1 MPLYDDFPY
10 TNFHALNLDWI
21 VRKLS
26 ELEQG
31 ESSGEQSSTTTLAN
45 NLAGNYPYTNF
56 HALNLDWIVRSM
68 LELEHE
74 WDSISDNITASAHF
88 SLNPT
93 VEVIGSLQEGLNFD
107 FGLPVGPEGPA
118 GPQGP
123 QGVAGPE
130 GPQGPTGPEGPQGI
144 QGETGAGL
152 EILDRYATLAELQ
165 AAHPTGNP
173 GDAYMVGDHLY
184 IWSVSTSAWIDAG
197 TLSSP
202 SPSVTVPFMD
212 GIASIGSLTTY
223 AKADHRH
230 PTDTSRAS
238 QEELDALIKISQSL
252 IDQSFTYIESPAIQ
266 DGLARI
272 DKIKGNTLVWN
283 QLAKVKDSFTSATS
297 NGITLSRVDD
307 HFHIQGTATST
318 ATFNSTVNCN
328 EIITFVP
335 GHKFL
340 LSINPI
346 NVGVLFGIQGYGL
359 NYYEPIITIVRPS
372 SETTDWRGV
381 FQFKV
386 ENGVTV
392 NTDLYLQAFDLTQ
405 MGLDITDPSEFTS
418 LFSLPYYAYN
428 QGTLLS
434 FNGNGIKTVGKNLVS
449 SYQSNL
455 GVNQYGIALY
465 CEAVM
470 KPNTTYSISFV
481 GQNGLSVYPN
491 ENMFASQSWIS
502 MNGQRQ
508 TVTLTTKSDISNQ
521 HMADGWG
528 IFKKASGS
536 SIPFATAFVDV
547 QIEVGSTATSYEP
560 YTSSTLSLP
569 ISTYFTN
576 GMKSAGSV
584 YDELTESKAI
594 TRIGAIDLGS
604 LTWTYDQGVPRFY
617 TSDIQNIASKPESAS
632 IEGNVVC
639 PKYETVTIARLYL
652 ASYDHVIALSNT
664 GSLNIKDTNYNNAE
678 TLKNSLQGVYLYYEM
693 ATPVETAVDLDLSYR
708 SYLDGTEQLLPVN
721 GSVPVTSPIR
731 ADITYL
737 SVDAML
743 EDILDQLDN
752 IPGTIEQE
760 LQGLDDRVSD
770 VEADLLDAESNI
782 TNNTGRITTLE
793 TGLANT
799 NGQMQNLNT
808 SLGNTQTQ
816 LTALD
821 DYIDDATS
829 RTLTL
834 GGSTGSLVISSGSTT
849 VTLAAG
855 QSMTVSVPSSFVPS
869 GYTALFAI
877 GFQTGSSEVCVTG
890 FEPYVDSS
898 GNFKVGVKSLYSSA
912 STTTQ
917 VSVRFLCAKSR

>member
-21 VRKLS
+21 VKKLS

-31 ESSGEQSSTTTLAN
+31 ESSDEQSSTTTLAN

-93 VEVIGSLQEGLNFD
+93 AEVTGSLQEGLNFD

-123 QGVAGPE
+123 QGVAGPQ
-130 GPQGPTGPEGPQGI
+130 GPEGPTGPEGPQGI

-152 EILDRYATLAELQ
+152 EILDRYATLADLQ

-184 IWSVSTSAWIDAG
+184 IWSVSTSAWVDAG

-202 SPSVTVPFMD
+202 SPSVTVPLMD
-212 GIASIGSLTTY
+212 GTAAIGSLTTY

-238 QEELDALIKISQSL
+238 KEELDMLIKTSQAL
-252 IDQSFTYIESPAIQ
+252 IDQSFTYRESHAIQ
-266 DGLARI
+266 DGLARF

-283 QLAKVKDSFTSATS
+283 QLVQNGNFASTNEWTGIRGDISVS
-297 NGITLSRVDD
+297 NNVLTYTCTEIGANLVNNRIQTILSSGMV
-307 HFHIQGTATST
+307 T
-318 ATFNSTVNCN
+318 
-328 EIITFVP
+328 
-335 GHKFL
+335 GHNYYVAL
-340 LSINPI
+340 NI
-346 NVGVLFGIQGYGL
+346 NVPRQSKF
-359 NYYEPIITIVRPS
+359 
-372 SETTDWRGV
+372 V
-381 FQFKV
+381 FQINGSAEPTWKYEQTIPAGWNRLGFTYNADVASYPDGRMWLCVDMHSGTNYALGDTVQFK
-386 ENGVTV
+386 NIQ
-392 NTDLYLQAFDLTQ
+392 LFDLTR
-405 MGLDITDPSEFTS
+405 MGLDISSPSDFAS
-418 LFSLPYYAYN
+418 LFPLPYYAYN

-434 FNGNGIKTVGKNLVS
+434 FMGNGIKTANEDES
-449 SYQSNL
+449 
-455 GVNQYGIALY
+455 
-465 CEAVM
+465 EEH
-470 KPNTTYSISFV
+470 TT
-481 GQNGLSVYPN
+481 
-491 ENMFASQSWIS
+491 
-502 MNGQRQ
+502 
-508 TVTLTTKSDISNQ
+508 T
-521 HMADGWG
+521 
-528 IFKKASGS
+528 
-536 SIPFATAFVDV
+536 
-547 QIEVGSTATSYEP
+547 
-560 YTSSTLSLP
+560 LP
-569 ISTYFTN
+569 ISTYFPT
-576 GMKSAGSV
+576 GMKSAGTV
-584 YDELTESKAI
+584 YDELTETKAI
-594 TRIGAIDLGS
+594 TRVGSRAYQSGDESDTSVITDGTNTFYPLETPTETDIDI
-604 LTWTYDQGVPRFY
+604 DMDF
-617 TSDIQNIASKPESAS
+617 K
-632 IEGNVVC
+632 
-639 PKYETVTIARLYL
+639 
-652 ASYDHVIALSNT
+652 
-664 GSLNIKDTNYNNAE
+664 
-678 TLKNSLQGVYLYYEM
+678 
-693 ATPVETAVDLDLSYR
+693 

-721 GSVPVTSPIR
+721 NSTPVTSPIK

-737 SVDAML
+737 SIDAML
-743 EDILDQLDN
+743 EDILDQLGN

-760 LQGLDDRVSD
+760 LQTLDDRVSD
-770 VEADLLDAESNI
+770 TEADI
-782 TNNTGRITTLE
+782 TTIEGNVSSNTGRITTLE

-816 LTALD
+816 LTALN

-834 GGSTGSLVISSGSTT
+834 GGSTGSLVVSSGSTT
-849 VTLAAG
+849 VTLTAG

-890 FEPYVDSS
+890 FDPYVDGR

-917 VSVRFLCAKSR
+917 ISVTFLCAKSL

>member
-56 HALNLDWIVRSM
+56 HALNLDWIIRSM
-68 LELEHE
+68 LELERE
-74 WDSISDNITASAHF
+74 WNSISDNITASAHF

-93 VEVIGSLQEGLNFD
+93 AEVTGSLQEGLNFD

-130 GPQGPTGPEGPQGI
+130 GPQGPIGPAGPQGI

-152 EILDRYATLAELQ
+152 EILDRYATLADLQ

-184 IWSVSTSAWIDAG
+184 IWSVSTGAWIDAG

-202 SPSVTVPFMD
+202 SPSVTVPLMD
-212 GIASIGSLTTY
+212 GEAAIGSLTTY
-223 AKADHRH
+223 AKGDHVH
-230 PTDTSRAS
+230 PSDTSRAS
-238 QEELDALIKISQSL
+238 KEEMDALIKTSQAL
-252 IDQSFTYIESPAIQ
+252 IDQSFTYRESPAIQ
-266 DGLARI
+266 DGLAKI
-272 DKIKGNTLVWN
+272 TDIKGNTLVWN
-283 QLAKVKDSFTSATS
+283 QLVEPKMA
-297 NGITLSRVDD
+297 
-307 HFHIQGTATST
+307 TAT
-318 ATFNSTVNCN
+318 V
-328 EIITFVP
+328 
-335 GHKFL
+335 
-340 LSINPI
+340 
-346 NVGVLFGIQGYGL
+346 
-359 NYYEPIITIVRPS
+359 
-372 SETTDWRGV
+372 
-381 FQFKV
+381 
-386 ENGVTV
+386 NGVTFTNNGDGSFKLNGTASA
-392 NTDLYLQAFDLTQ
+392 NTTFRIDQSTYGASDNLKTYQAHKYYMYNNSTNTKLVVMQNLTWASVMRCDNLVSKLVTITNAFDNCFIYISVDSGQVFENLIIKPQIFDLTA
-405 MGLDITDPSEFTS
+405 MFGAGNEPTSVSDFTS
-418 LFSLPYYAYN
+418 LFPLSYYAYDS
-428 QGTLLS
+428 GSLLN
-434 FNGNGIKTVGKNLVS
+434 FNGTGINTVGFNQWDEEWEVGEISATNGENVPGSNAIRSKNYIPVFPNTAYYFKTGNTAVNTYRHFYDADKNYLGYMVTNTNSVMTTPADARYMRFRLGMAYGTTYNNDVCINISGDKNGI
-449 SYQSNL
+449 
-455 GVNQYGIALY
+455 
-465 CEAVM
+465 
-470 KPNTTYSISFV
+470 
-481 GQNGLSVYPN
+481 
-491 ENMFASQSWIS
+491 
-502 MNGQRQ
+502 
-508 TVTLTTKSDISNQ
+508 
-521 HMADGWG
+521 
-528 IFKKASGS
+528 
-536 SIPFATAFVDV
+536 
-547 QIEVGSTATSYEP
+547 YEP
-560 YTSSTLSLP
+560 YTESTASLP
-569 ISTYFTN
+569 ISTYFPT
-576 GMKSAGSV
+576 GMKSADTA
-584 YDELTESKAI
+584 YDELTPAKAT
-594 TRIGAIDLGS
+594 TRINASDMGS
-604 LTWTYDQGVPRFY
+604 LPWTMPTSGVFQVY
-617 TSDIQNIASKPESAS
+617 ISDAHVRPKVLTPFFKYFNNNFTYGGAPNYEDGTGGTNPNNQNIYYKDSNFTSVDALKSAMS
-632 IEGNVVC
+632 
-639 PKYETVTIARLYL
+639 
-652 ASYDHVIALSNT
+652 
-664 GSLNIKDTNYNNAE
+664 
-678 TLKNSLQGVYLYYEM
+678 GVYLYYEL
-693 ATPVETAVDLDLSYR
+693 ATPVETAIDLDLNYK

-721 GSVPVTSPIR
+721 VSVPVTSPIR

-737 SVDAML
+737 SVDDML
-743 EDILDQLDN
+743 EDILDQLGN

-760 LQGLDDRVSD
+760 LQSLDDRVSD
-770 VEADLLDAESNI
+770 TEADI
-782 TNNTGRITTLE
+782 TTIEGNVSSNTGRITTLE

-834 GGSTGSLVISSGSTT
+834 GGSTGSLIISSGSKS
-849 VTLAAG
+849 VTLTAG

>member
-26 ELEQG
+26 ELENG
-31 ESSGEQSSTTTLAN
+31 ESSDEQSSTTTLAN

-93 VEVIGSLQEGLNFD
+93 AEVTGSLQEGLNFD

-123 QGVAGPE
+123 QGEDGPQGPQGPIGPE
-130 GPQGPTGPEGPQGI
+130 GPQGV

-152 EILDRYATLAELQ
+152 EILDRYATLAELE

-184 IWSVSTSAWIDAG
+184 IWSVSTSAWVDAG

-202 SPSVTVPFMD
+202 SPSVTVPLMD
-212 GIASIGSLTTY
+212 GEAAIGSLTTY

-238 QEELDALIKISQSL
+238 AAEMDALIRTSQIL
-252 IDQSFTYIESPAIQ
+252 INQGFTYRKSPAIQ
-266 DGLARI
+266 DGIAKI
-272 DKIKGNTLVWN
+272 ESIKGNTLVD
-283 QLAKVKDSFTSATS
+283 QSA
-297 NGITLSRVDD
+297 
-307 HFHIQGTATST
+307 
-318 ATFNSTVNCN
+318 
-328 EIITFVP
+328 
-335 GHKFL
+335 
-340 LSINPI
+340 
-346 NVGVLFGIQGYGL
+346 
-359 NYYEPIITIVRPS
+359 
-372 SETTDWRGV
+372 
-381 FQFKV
+381 
-386 ENGVTV
+386 
-392 NTDLYLQAFDLTQ
+392 
-405 MGLDITDPSEFTS
+405 
-418 LFSLPYYAYN
+418 
-428 QGTLLS
+428 LLS
-434 FNGNGIKTVGKNLVS
+434 FNGNGLRTTGKNLLPPSTEFSSIANITIDNDNGIYTLNGTPSAYGQAIATNSFILGPGTYKLSKNTNIVNINVS
-449 SYQSNL
+449 VQLRSL
-455 GVNQYGIALY
+455 DGLI
-465 CEAVM
+465 
-470 KPNTTYSISFV
+470 TYATAYSDYSEPFTLNEITEIK
-481 GQNGLSVYPN
+481 LRITLN
-491 ENMFASQSWIS
+491 ENA
-502 MNGQRQ
+502 G
-508 TVTLTTKSDISNQ
+508 TLNNLIVRP
-521 HMADGWG
+521 MVEY
-528 IFKKASGS
+528 GS
-536 SIPFATAFVDV
+536 VATGF
-547 QIEVGSTATSYEP
+547 EP
-560 YTSSTLSLP
+560 YTSSIISLP
-569 ISTYFTN
+569 TLIHFPT
-576 GMKSAGSV
+576 GMKRAV
-584 YDELTESKAI
+584 NAYDEMTENKATTRVKQIIFDGSSDENWNLNLSAHRAYIAVNDIDTSTPDSSVGNIMSNIYASGAYNRGVFEDII
-594 TRIGAIDLGS
+594 TTRYEIAQINIFDSVNITSSSTVATWKAYLQEHPLIVNYGLATPTEEDVDIDLS
-604 LTWTYDQGVPRFY
+604 FF
-617 TSDIQNIASKPESAS
+617 
-632 IEGNVVC
+632 
-639 PKYETVTIARLYL
+639 
-652 ASYDHVIALSNT
+652 
-664 GSLNIKDTNYNNAE
+664 
-678 TLKNSLQGVYLYYEM
+678 
-693 ATPVETAVDLDLSYR
+693 
-708 SYLDGTEQLLPVN
+708 SYLGGSEQLLPTDEN
-721 GSVPVTSPIR
+721 ITAPII

-737 SVDAML
+737 SIDAML
-743 EDILDQLDN
+743 EDILDQLGN

-770 VEADLLDAESNI
+770 VEADI
-782 TNNTGRITTLE
+782 TTIEGNVSSNTGRIGTLE

-808 SLGNTQTQ
+808 SLSNTQTQ

-849 VTLAAG
+849 VTLTAG

-869 GYTALFAI
+869 GYTPLFAI

-890 FEPYVDSS
+890 FEPYVDGS